1 MEGTLGAVDRV
12 SLRGDVREAA
22 LQGTV
27 SRKRGYAGRACGWTL
42 GNEGASSRMATPA
55 IRESRFATGGVRAD
69 QVGEKL
75 PLRAIAVGRGLNVG
89 KPQKPLACEYSV
101 GWGSDKGFQS
111 LKRAAKEETPAQ
123 FMRFGR
129 SSGCARVIVAI
140 ARALN
145 QGSRFR

>member
-22 LQGTV
+22 LQGMV

-55 IRESRFATGGVRAD
+55 IRENRFATGGVRAD

-75 PLRAIAVGRGLNVG
+75 PLRAIAVGRGSTWVNHKSPWPVNTRLVG
-89 KPQKPLACEYSV
+89 ALI
-101 GWGSDKGFQS
+101 KGFNHS
-111 LKRAAKEETPAQ
+111 YELRRRKLR
-123 FMRFGR
+123 R
-129 SSGCARVIVAI
+129 SS
-140 ARALN
+140 
-145 QGSRFR
+145 